1 MFTFVLKKFFT
12 IFRKFE
18 NNSATNAARPLPD
31 LAKKDT
37 IEMQELKETISRN
50 AATLPSDF
58 AAVVALVVIVYAGLN
73 APGFF

>member
-1 MFTFVLKKFFT
+1 MFTFVLKKIFT

-18 NNSATNAARPLPD
+18 INSATNAARALPD